1 MHSIVRKVSY
11 FVTDAIRISLGGRSV
26 ASTTHSEEVIDQNV
40 RMHKLKDKRGH
51 KGLSERMVNQLEGN
65 STKKSKR
72 MY

>member
-11 FVTDAIRISLGGRSV
+11 FVTDAIRISLGGKSV
-26 ASTTHSEEVIDQNV
+26 ASISLSEEVINQNV
-40 RMHKLKDKRGH
+40 RMHDLKDKGSH
-51 KGLSERMVNQLEGN
+51 KGLSDRMVNQLEGN